1 MKINDVLISY
11 LNTLITDFKIK
22 AEYSTNDRDVKVI
35 VVQQTDG
42 EKVVFFGNCKP
53 LFDYFS
59 ISIFGTSIQEEKETA
74 DLIGNLIGQTA
85 SIKITVG
92 NVVQT
97 WRLIFKQV
105 INPQTIS
112 YQDIRRI
119 GYNLTLQTIITKV
132 YEEEVNEDGG
142 N

>member
-11 LNTLITDFKIK
+11 LNTLITEFKIK

-85 SIKITVG
+85 SIQLTVG

-132 YEEEVNEDGG
+132 YEEEVNENGG

>member
-85 SIKITVG
+85 SIQLTVG

-132 YEEEVNEDGG
+132 YEEEVNENGG

>member
-22 AEYSTNDRDVKVI
+22 AEYSTNDRNVKVI

-85 SIKITVG
+85 SIQLTVG

>member
-74 DLIGNLIGQTA
+74 DLIGNLIGQTE
-85 SIKITVG
+85 SIQLTVG

>member
-11 LNTLITDFKIK
+11 LKTLITDFKIK

-85 SIKITVG
+85 SIQLTVG

>member
-22 AEYSTNDRDVKVI
+22 AEYSTNDRNVKVV

-85 SIKITVG
+85 SIQLTVG

>member
-85 SIKITVG
+85 SIKLTVG

>member
-11 LNTLITDFKIK
+11 LNTLITEFKIK

-85 SIKITVG
+85 SIQLTVG

-105 INPQTIS
+105 INPQTIR

>member
-85 SIKITVG
+85 SIQLTVG
-92 NVVQT
+92 NIVQT

>member
-11 LNTLITDFKIK
+11 LNTLITEFKIK

-85 SIKITVG
+85 SIQLTVG

>member
-11 LNTLITDFKIK
+11 LNTLITEFKIK

-85 SIKITVG
+85 SIQLTVG

-112 YQDIRRI
+112 YKDIRRI

>member
-22 AEYSTNDRDVKVI
+22 AEYSTNDRDAKVI

-85 SIKITVG
+85 SIQLTVG

-105 INPQTIS
+105 INPQTIN

>member
-59 ISIFGTSIQEEKETA
+59 ISIFGTSIQEERETA

-85 SIKITVG
+85 SIQLTVG

>member
-85 SIKITVG
+85 SIQLTVG

-132 YEEEVNEDGG
+132 NEEEVNENGG

>member
-85 SIKITVG
+85 SIQLTVG

-132 YEEEVNEDGG
+132 YEEEVNEDEG

>member
-85 SIKITVG
+85 SIQLTVG